1 MERKGKAM
9 PNEQHMTIHR
19 AKALVLWAAKALAHS
34 QRTGMPLG
42 RLIHSM
48 DEVEQAIE
56 LVGALNTLDNLGRE

>member
-1 MERKGKAM
+1 MERKNQA
-9 PNEQHMTIHR
+9 QRITIQTIHR
-19 AKALVLWAAKALAHS
+19 VKALVLWAAKALAHS

-42 RLIHSM
+42 PLVHSM